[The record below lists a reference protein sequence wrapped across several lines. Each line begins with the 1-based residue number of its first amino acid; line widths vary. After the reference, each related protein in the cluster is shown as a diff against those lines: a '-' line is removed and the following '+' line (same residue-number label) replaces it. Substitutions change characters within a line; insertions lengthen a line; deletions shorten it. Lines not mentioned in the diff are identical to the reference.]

1 MTCDA
6 IRPLIGPYL
15 DGELDPAGVISVES
29 HLAGC
34 DACTRHLAELRA
46 LSGAIH
52 DELPALA
59 APDALRARILDAVRT
74 AAGSDATPGPQR
86 VGAEHFGMQ
95 RGGRPRTSGESSGE
109 TSGETSAHR
118 PRVRPQ
124 WLAAA
129 ALYVVVGAATWTL
142 GVAHGRAPGSM
153 GLDLRDAV
161 VASHVRSLQA
171 SHLIDVASSDRHT
184 VKPWFDGKL
193 DFSPPVPDL
202 ATQGFPLVGGRLDY
216 LDRRPVAALVYGR
229 AKHVVNLFIWPA
241 ATDTPGQSTG
251 PAPDAAPATVRGYHV
266 RHWARDGMTFWAV
279 SDVAEPDLNTFVSLF
294 QASGQP
300 AESVH

>member
-1 MTCDA
+1 MTCDQ
-6 IRPLIGPYL
+6 IRSLVAPYL
-15 DGELDPAGVISVES
+15 DGELDPPAVASVES
-29 HLAGC
+29 HIAGC
-34 DACTRHLAELRA
+34 EACARHLAEMRA

-74 AAGSDATPGPQR
+74 AMPAAEESGTTRQSPQR
-86 VGAEHFGMQ
+86 LGAEHFGMQ
-95 RGGRPRTSGESSGE
+95 RGTK
-109 TSGETSAHR
+109 

-129 ALYVVVGAATWTL
+129 VLYVVAGAAAWML
-142 GVAHGRAPGSM
+142 GVAHGRSPGSP
-153 GLDLRDAV
+153 GSELRDAV

-216 LDRRPVAALVYGR
+216 LDGRPVAALVYGR

-241 ATDTPGQSTG
+241 TTDASRDPLH
-251 PAPDAAPATVRGYHV
+251 DAAPATVRGYHV
-266 RHWARDGMTFWAV
+266 RHWVRDGMTFWAV
-279 SDVAEPDLNTFVSLF
+279 SDVAEPDLDTFVSLF

-300 AESVH
+300 AESVR

>member
-1 MTCDA
+1 MTCDE
-6 IRPLIGPYL
+6 IRPLIAPYL
-15 DGELDPAGVISVES
+15 DGELDPSAAVSVES
-29 HLAGC
+29 HIAGC
-34 DACTRHLAELRA
+34 EACARQLAELRA
-46 LSGAIH
+46 LSGAIR

-74 AAGSDATPGPQR
+74 AIPAAQESGATRQGPQR
-86 VGAEHFGMQ
+86 LGAEHFGMQ
-95 RGGRPRTSGESSGE
+95 RGN
-109 TSGETSAHR
+109 R

-129 ALYVVVGAATWTL
+129 ALYIVVGASAWML
-142 GVAHGRAPGSM
+142 GVAYGRSPDSAGS
-153 GLDLRDAV
+153 GLRDAV
-161 VASHVRSLQA
+161 VASHVRSLEA

-202 ATQGFPLVGGRLDY
+202 TTQGFPLVGGRLDY
-216 LDRRPVAALVYGR
+216 LDGRPVAALVYGR

-241 ATDTPGQSTG
+241 TTD
-251 PAPDAAPATVRGYHV
+251 APRDALHDAAPATVRGYHI
-266 RHWARDGMTFWAV
+266 RHWVRDGMTFWAV
-279 SDVAEPDLNTFVSLF
+279 SDVADPDLDSFVSLF

-300 AESVH
+300 AESVR

>member
-1 MTCDA
+1 MTCDE

-15 DGELDPAGVISVES
+15 DGELDPAAVQSVES

-34 DACTRHLAELRA
+34 DACMRHVAEMRA

-59 APDALRARILDAVRT
+59 APDALRARVLDAIRT
-74 AAGSDATPGPQR
+74 TMPAGAGDAPPAPQR
-86 VGAEHFGMQ
+86 VGAEHFGIQ
-95 RGGRPRTSGESSGE
+95 RGGQPRNDPRNDPQHQPDIRPRG
-109 TSGETSAHR
+109 
-118 PRVRPQ
+118 RPQ

-129 ALYVVVGAATWTL
+129 ALYVVVGGAAWML
-142 GVAHGRAPGSM
+142 GVAYGRSPGADADAAM
-153 GLDLRDAV
+153 RNAV
-161 VASHVRSLQA
+161 VASHVRSLEA

-202 ATQGFPLVGGRLDY
+202 AAQGFPLIGGRLDY
-216 LDRRPVAALVYGR
+216 LDNRPVAALVYGR
-229 AKHVVNLFIWPA
+229 AKHDINLFIWPA
-241 ATDTPGQSTG
+241 
-251 PAPDAAPATVRGYHV
+251 PAESSPDAAPSSVRGYHV
-266 RHWARDGMTFWAV
+266 RHWVRDGMTFWAV
-279 SDVAEPDLNTFVSLF
+279 SDVAEPDLATFVSLF
-294 QASGQP
+294 QGTSMP